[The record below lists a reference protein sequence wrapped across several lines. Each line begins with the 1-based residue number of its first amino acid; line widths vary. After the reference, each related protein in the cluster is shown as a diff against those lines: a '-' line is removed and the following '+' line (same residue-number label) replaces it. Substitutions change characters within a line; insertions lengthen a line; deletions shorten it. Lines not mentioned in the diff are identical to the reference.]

1 MDESHELP
9 PGFIERLM
17 EAVKQ
22 KKDMEESEKQSFREE
37 LEEEAIGDRYES
49 YQPK

>member
-9 PGFIERLM
+9 PGFIERMM

-22 KKDMEESEKQSFREE
+22 KTLTEGEEKSSFKEDE
-37 LEEEAIGDRYES
+37 
-49 YQPK
+49 